1 VSPRLVVLLMATSL
15 LVAPG
20 AATAQQPSKLP
31 RIGVLSPTS
40 PPPPSSPQVEHLVRG
55 LRELGYEN
63 GKTAI
68 IEIRYAANNPDRV
81 AELAAEIVRLQAD
94 VIWTIGDVSTRALR
108 RETTTIP
115 IVAAVGFPVESGF
128 VVSLARPGG
137 NITGTS
143 VQADELAVK
152 RLELLKQALPRMTRV
167 AFLWDPV
174 TSERQVRAAEAA
186 TKSLGLQLQVLQVRA
201 PAELPGAFESAVRG
215 GADGLAVAV
224 SPMLVTSR
232 EAMVGPLSTKH
243 RIPAVYPEREYVEF
257 GGLMSYGPNLA
268 DTRRIAAAQ
277 IDRILKGAKPAD
289 LPFQQA
295 TKFDLLLN
303 LKTAKALGLT
313 LPQSLLLRADQVIQ

>member
-1 VSPRLVVLLMATSL
+1 VSTRLVVLLMATCL

-20 AATAQQPSKLP
+20 AATAQQPGKLP
-31 RIGVLSPTS
+31 RIGVLSPT
-40 PPPPSSPQVEHLVRG
+40 PPPPPTTPQVEQLLQG

-81 AELAAEIVRLQAD
+81 AELAAELVRLQVD
-94 VIWTIGDVSTRALR
+94 VIATSGDLSTRVLQRATR
-108 RETTTIP
+108 TIP
-115 IVAAVGFPVESGF
+115 IVTSVGFPVESGF
-128 VVSLARPGG
+128 VASLARPGG
-137 NITGTS
+137 NITGVA

-167 AFLWDPV
+167 ALLWDTV
-174 TSERQVRAAEAA
+174 TSERQVRAAEAGA
-186 TKSLGLQLQVLQVRA
+186 RSLGLQLQPLKVGV
-201 PAELPGAFESAVRG
+201 PGELPGAFEAAARG
-215 GADGLAVAV
+215 RVEGMSVLV
-224 SPMLVTSR
+224 SPMLGSSR
-232 EAMVGPLSTKH
+232 ELIVTLAGKH
-243 RIPAVYPEREYVEF
+243 RLPAMYPYREFVEA
-257 GGLMSYGPNLA
+257 GGLMSYGPNFA
-268 DTRRIAAAQ
+268 NTQRILAAQ

-313 LPQSLLLRADQVIQ
+313 LPQPLLLRADQVIE

>member
-15 LVAPG
+15 LVAPS
-20 AATAQQPSKLP
+20 AALAQRPGKLP
-31 RIGVLSPTS
+31 RIGVLSPTAPS
-40 PPPPSSPQVEHLVRG
+40 PPSSPQVEYLVQS

-63 GKTAI
+63 GKTAT
-68 IEIRYAANNPDRV
+68 IEVRYGANSPERL
-81 AELAAEIVRLQAD
+81 AEFAVELVRLQVD
-94 VIWTIGDVSTRALR
+94 VIATTGDLSTRAAQR
-108 RETTTIP
+108 ATTTIP

-128 VVSLARPGG
+128 VASLARPGG
-137 NITGTS
+137 NTTGIS

-201 PAELPGAFESAVRG
+201 PAELPRAFESAVRG
-215 GADGLAVAV
+215 RADGLAVAV

-232 EAMVGPLSTKH
+232 EAMVGLSTKH

-313 LPQSLLLRADQVIQ
+313 LPQSLLLRADQVIE

>member
-1 VSPRLVVLLMATSL
+1 MATSL
-15 LVAPG
+15 LVAPS
-20 AATAQQPSKLP
+20 AAPAQRPGKLP
-31 RIGVLSPTS
+31 RIGILSQTS
-40 PPPPSSPQVEHLVRG
+40 TPPPSSPQVEYLVQG

-63 GKTAI
+63 GKTAT
-68 IEIRYAANNPDRV
+68 IEVRYGANSPERL
-81 AELAAEIVRLQAD
+81 AELAAELVRLQVD
-94 VIWTIGDVSTRALR
+94 VITTAGDLSTRAAQR
-108 RETTTIP
+108 ATTTIP

-128 VVSLARPGG
+128 VASLARPGG
-137 NITGTS
+137 NTTGIS

-201 PAELPGAFESAVRG
+201 PAELLGAFESAVRG
-215 GADGLAVAV
+215 RADGLAVAV

-232 EAMVGPLSTKH
+232 EAMVGLSTKH
-243 RIPAVYPEREYVEF
+243 RIPAVYPEREYVEL

-313 LPQSLLLRADQVIQ
+313 LPQSLLLRADQVIR

>member
-1 VSPRLVVLLMATSL
+1 MSTRLVVLLMATCL

-20 AATAQQPSKLP
+20 AATAQQPGKLP
-31 RIGVLSPTS
+31 RIGVLSPT
-40 PPPPSSPQVEHLVRG
+40 PPPPPTTPQVEQLLQG

-81 AELAAEIVRLQAD
+81 AELAAELVRLQVD
-94 VIWTIGDVSTRALR
+94 VIATSGDLSTRVLQRATR
-108 RETTTIP
+108 TIP
-115 IVAAVGFPVESGF
+115 IVTSVGFPVESGF
-128 VVSLARPGG
+128 VASLARPGG
-137 NITGTS
+137 NITGVA

-167 AFLWDPV
+167 ALLWDTV
-174 TSERQVRAAEAA
+174 TSERQVRAAEAGA
-186 TKSLGLQLQVLQVRA
+186 RSLGLQLQPLKVGV
-201 PAELPGAFESAVRG
+201 PGELPGAFEAAARG
-215 GADGLAVAV
+215 RVEGMSVLV
-224 SPMLVTSR
+224 SPMLGSSR
-232 EAMVGPLSTKH
+232 ELIVTLAGKH
-243 RIPAVYPEREYVEF
+243 RLPAMYPYREFVEA
-257 GGLMSYGPNLA
+257 GGLMSYGPNFA
-268 DTRRIAAAQ
+268 NTQRILAAQ

-313 LPQSLLLRADQVIQ
+313 LPQPLLLRADQVIE